1 MFHGEYVH
9 TIDEK
14 SRITLPARFRPAL
27 AGGVVLTRGME
38 KNVDVYPRESW
49 DERMARIA
57 ELDQLTREGRALKRF
72 VFASAAV
79 VEPDR
84 QGRVLIP
91 AHLAAHA
98 GLGKEVVLA
107 GVNDHLEIWDRS
119 EWETQLTEME
129 GSAGDVAERLAAQR
143 G

>member
-14 SRITLPARFRPAL
+14 SRITLPARFRAAL
-27 AGGVVLTRGME
+27 AGGVVLTRGLE
-38 KNVDVYPRESW
+38 KQIDVYPRDAW
-49 DERMARIA
+49 DEQMSRIA
-57 ELDQLTREGRALKRF
+57 DLDQLTREGRALKRF

-84 QGRVLIP
+84 QGRVLVP

-107 GVNDHLEIWDRS
+107 GVSDHLEIWDRA
-119 EWETQLTEME
+119 EWETQLNEME

>member
-1 MFHGEYVH
+1 MFHGEYAH
-9 TIDEK
+9 AIDEK

-49 DERMARIA
+49 DERMVRIA

-72 VFASAAV
+72 VFASAV
-79 VEPDR
+79 VAEPDR

-91 AHLAAHA
+91 PHLAAHA
-98 GLGKEVVLA
+98 SLGKEVVLA
-107 GVNDHLEIWDRS
+107 GVNDHLEIWDRA
-119 EWETQLTEME
+119 EWETLVTEME

>member
-9 TIDEK
+9 AIDEK

-38 KNVDVYPRESW
+38 KNVDVYPREGW
-49 DERMARIA
+49 DERMA
-57 ELDQLTREGRALKRF
+57 REGRALKRF

-91 AHLAAHA
+91 PHLAAHA

-107 GVNDHLEIWDRS
+107 GVNDHLEIWDKG
-119 EWETQLTEME
+119 EWETQLSEME